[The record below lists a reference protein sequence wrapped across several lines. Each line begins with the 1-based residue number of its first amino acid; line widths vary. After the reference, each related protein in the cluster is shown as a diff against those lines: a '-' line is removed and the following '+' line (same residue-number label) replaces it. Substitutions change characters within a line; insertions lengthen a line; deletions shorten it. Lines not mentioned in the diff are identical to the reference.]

1 MRYFLYCRKSSEAE
15 DRQVL
20 SIDSQEAELLKLAE
34 REGFVITR
42 TFKEAMS
49 AKASGRPVFNE
60 MLREIE
66 LQGNVTL
73 LAWKLDRLARNMV
86 DGGRVIELM
95 DKGFITEIRSP
106 EKTLRNIP
114 EDKFMMTLDFGIAKK
129 YVDDLS
135 VNVKRGIR
143 AKLERGGWHGK
154 APLGYLND
162 KAEKTIVVDPAKAPY
177 IQKAYELYA
186 TGLYSLSEVV
196 EILYAEGFRT
206 WSDLKVR
213 KAAIH
218 KLLSDPFYTGVMR
231 KGDKL
236 YAGNHTPLISKAV
249 FEQAQL
255 VLSGKRRPKP
265 QRHFFHL
272 RGLLTCASCG
282 CMITATKKKGHDYYY
297 CTNGKGGCVEHKK
310 YLRSEILDLRVANEL
325 LRLQS
330 DPELVELAYEAV
342 KQDAQADIR
351 YAATARETLQ
361 KRLLTIQESQSRL
374 TDSYA
379 ADVLPRAVYEAKML
393 DLRNEAVTIER
404 QLKEATDPIATLEPI
419 KNVFLRGISAANDY
433 LSAPPEEKRILVS
446 ELLWNLKLSMG
457 EIKDFQF
464 KKPYDVIANGPKPTS
479 LALMLA
485 KWYVIGTYLQQ
496 D

>member
-1 MRYFLYCRKSSEAE
+1 VKDKLIAAGVKNLQSFGYPKCSAE
-15 DRQVL
+15 NILTDRVY
-20 SIDSQEAELLKLAE
+20 
-34 REGFVITR
+34 
-42 TFKEAMS
+42 
-49 AKASGRPVFNE
+49 KAFFSE
-60 MLREIE
+60 MLKDIE
-66 LQGNVTL
+66 THGDITL
-73 LAWKLDRLARNMV
+73 LSWKLDRLARNMM
-86 DGGRVIELM
+86 DGGRIIELM
-95 DKGFITEIRSP
+95 DKGFIKEIRSP

-162 KAEKTIVVDPAKAPY
+162 KAEKTIIIDEVKAPY
-177 IQKAYELYA
+177 IRKAYELYS
-186 TGLYSLSEVV
+186 TGLYSLQAIAD
-196 EILYAEGFRT
+196 ILHEDGFRT

-236 YAGNHTPLISKAV
+236 YKGNHTPLVSKEL
-249 FEQAQL
+249 FDKAQF
-255 VLSGKRRPKP
+255 VLSGKTRPKP
-265 QRHFFHL
+265 QKHFFHL
-272 RGLLTCASCG
+272 RGLLSCATCG
-282 CMITATKKKGHDYYY
+282 CALTATKKKGHDYYY
-297 CTNGKGGCVEHKK
+297 CTNGKGICTEHKS
-310 YLRSEILDLRVANEL
+310 YLRVETLDLRVANEL
-325 LRLQS
+325 LRLQT

-342 KQDAQADIR
+342 KQDTEADSR
-351 YAATARETLQ
+351 YASTARESLQ
-361 KRLLTIQESQSRL
+361 NRLLAIQEAQSRL

-379 ADVLPRAVYEAKML
+379 ADVLPQAVYEAKML
-393 DLRNEAVTIER
+393 DLRNEAITIER
-404 QLKEATDPIATLEPI
+404 QLKEAVDPIATLEPI
-419 KNVFLRGISAANDY
+419 KSVFLRGISAANDY

-464 KKPYDVIANGPKPTS
+464 KKPYDAIANGPKPTS

-485 KWYVIGTYLQQ
+485 KWDDVGTALMPF
-496 D
+496 